1 MDCGVC
7 AEEGTGYDDDAVSDI
22 CSDGAGS
29 TKGAS
34 AGGDDK
40 ADCTTGDGGKADEG
54 NGAGAIPDVDVGTGA
69 SRREGL
75 IDEAAGTIEGETAEP
90 LKVAT

>member
-1 MDCGVC
+1 MDCGVRG
-7 AEEGTGYDDDAVSDI
+7 EDDTGYDDDAVSDV

-40 ADCTTGDGGKADEG
+40 ADCTTGNGGKAEEG
-54 NGAGAIPDVDVGTGA
+54 NGAGAIPDAAVGTGA
-69 SRREGL
+69 SRREGF